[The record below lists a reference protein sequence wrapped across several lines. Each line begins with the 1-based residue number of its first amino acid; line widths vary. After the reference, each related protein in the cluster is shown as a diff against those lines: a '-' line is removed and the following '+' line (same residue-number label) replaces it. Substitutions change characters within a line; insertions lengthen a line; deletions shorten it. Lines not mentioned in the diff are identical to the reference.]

1 MTSYLHE
8 QALEISTRMIDQE
21 AALVAA
27 LRSDD
32 HAAFAEQVQHH
43 RQALHVHCY
52 RMLGSIDD
60 AEDIVQDTLLRAWRQ
75 RRHFEGRSSFRA
87 WLYRIATNACIDST
101 RAGKRRVLPQHIA
114 PANVPPEHMP
124 PSPEPLWVQPYPDRL
139 LDMLQ
144 ASSEDPEA
152 EVVARETIELTFI
165 AALQL
170 LTPRQRAVLLVRDV
184 LGWSAADVASLLGLT
199 VVSVNSA
206 LQRAR
211 ATVQRNRPSGRLEWS
226 AASSERTEQ
235 GLLERLMHACEQADA
250 AAIVELLSSD
260 VRWTMPPYPWWF
272 DGRDA
277 VAESVRQGLGA
288 FRPGEWRVVPVR
300 ANRQPAAAAY
310 VRRWDDD
317 TYRAFAVHVLR
328 VEGDVIAE
336 VIGFHDPQLFEAF
349 GLSPTL

>member
-1 MTSYLHE
+1 
-8 QALEISTRMIDQE
+8 MIDQE
-21 AALVAA
+21 APLVAA

-32 HAAFAEQVQHH
+32 HTAFAEQVQHH
-43 RQALHVHCY
+43 RRALHVHCY

-60 AEDIVQDTLLRAWRQ
+60 AEDVVQETLLRAWRQ
-75 RRHFEGRSSFRA
+75 RHGFQGRSSFRA
-87 WLYRIATNACIDST
+87 WLYRIATNACIDSM
-101 RAGKRRVLPQHIA
+101 RAGKRRVLPHHIA

-124 PSPEPLWVQPYPDRL
+124 PSPEPLWLQPYPDRL
-139 LDMLQ
+139 LDELQ

-226 AASSERTEQ
+226 AAPREQTEQ
-235 GLLERLMHACEQADA
+235 ELLERCMHACEQADA

-260 VRWTMPPYPWWF
+260 VQWTMPPYPWWF

-277 VAESVRQGLGA
+277 VAESLRQGLGE

-328 VEGDVIAE
+328 VEGDAIAE
-336 VIGFHDPQLFEAF
+336 VIGFHDPRLFDAF

>member
-1 MTSYLHE
+1 M
-8 QALEISTRMIDQE
+8 
-21 AALVAA
+21 
-27 LRSDD
+27 
-32 HAAFAEQVQHH
+32 
-43 RQALHVHCY
+43 
-52 RMLGSIDD
+52 
-60 AEDIVQDTLLRAWRQ
+60 
-75 RRHFEGRSSFRA
+75 
-87 WLYRIATNACIDST
+87 
-101 RAGKRRVLPQHIA
+101 RAGKRRVLPYHIA
-114 PANVPPEHMP
+114 PANLPPEHMP
-124 PSPEPLWVQPYPDRL
+124 PSPEPLWLQPYPDRL
-139 LDMLQ
+139 LDVLQ

-199 VVSVNSA
+199 VVTVNGA

-226 AASSERTEQ
+226 AASREQTEQ

-250 AAIVELLSSD
+250 AAIVELLTSD
-260 VRWTMPPYPWWF
+260 VRWMMPPYPWWF

-277 VAESVRQGLGA
+277 VAESLRQGLGE

-328 VEGDVIAE
+328 VEGDAVAE
-336 VIGFHDPQLFEAF
+336 VIGVHDPRLFEAF